1 MRARASGSKSSA
13 KDAALFAALLTE
25 QSRIARWALVDDGG
39 LRQTA
44 VQAELE
50 LVGRTLTQT
59 EATLAA
65 GIGAVGFAASSWE
78 AAPTRCAYTLVV
90 CRRAIVTQRSFPS
103 LAVAGVGASTRQ

>member
-1 MRARASGSKSSA
+1 MRARSSGSESSG
-13 KDAALFAALLTE
+13 KDAAFLAALLTE
-25 QSRIARWALVDDGG
+25 RSRIARWALVDDGG

-65 GIGAVGFAASSWE
+65 GIRAVGFAASSWE
-78 AAPTRCAYTLVV
+78 AAPARYAYTLLV
-90 CRRAIVTQRSFPS
+90 CRPPIVTQRDCPS
-103 LAVAGVGASTRQ
+103 LVVAGVGASTRQ